1 MASTTKKTTKLTAF
15 QQELITVLKK
25 INEFKEAC
33 EANIVAILYKEPEAF
48 YELNLKLED
57 FSNNIWR
64 VYYSIASDLIALEGK
79 KVLDEITVGLY
90 LEKHLKLQKQYDEY
104 NGYETIVKAGSYVK
118 VENLDGYVKDLQ
130 KWNTIIQLA
139 KWGIPVKDRLSDY
152 CDMKIDEIYNEFE
165 TFINHTFMNVDTDVK
180 SYNALEGLD
189 ILIDKLDKGMS
200 VGMPLHNCLL
210 LNKEIGGLNPDG
222 NIYGLGANS
231 GIGKSTTV
239 INYVIPSIIK
249 YDEKVVIMINEE
261 DETKVQKELLVWVA
275 NNIFKEELHK
285 YVLRDGKFDK
295 ETMILLKKCAK
306 WLEEKKENRNITVI
320 PLERYSVRTAIKI
333 IKKYS
338 GMGVRYFILDTLKE
352 SFDSKTDEIYK
363 SMMRDS
369 VDLYDVVKPSAKNV
383 CLVMTY
389 QLGKSSLKQRY
400 LTNNEIGQA
409 KSIVDVMS
417 VNLMMRKPF
426 DDEYAGGK
434 NEVIGYKLEGKNGKS
449 KIPFKLDKDKH
460 YMIMFIPKNRFGQ
473 TDAFQIISEY
483 NLSTNV
489 YRDIG
494 ITNIPQDF

>member
-1 MASTTKKTTKLTAF
+1 MASTTKKAVKLTPF
-15 QQELITVLKK
+15 EEELITVLKK

-33 EANIVAILYKEPEAF
+33 EANIVAILYKKPEAF
-48 YELNLKLED
+48 YELDLKLDD
-57 FSNNIWR
+57 FSNNIWK
-64 VYYSIASDLIALEGK
+64 VYYSIANDLITLEDK

-231 GIGKSTTV
+231 GIGKSTTA

-249 YDEKVVIMINEE
+249 YDEKVVMMINEE
-261 DETKVQKELLVWVA
+261 DETKVQRELL
-275 NNIFKEELHK
+275 
-285 YVLRDGKFDK
+285 
-295 ETMILLKKCAK
+295 
-306 WLEEKKENRNITVI
+306 
-320 PLERYSVRTAIKI
+320 
-333 IKKYS
+333 
-338 GMGVRYFILDTLKE
+338 
-352 SFDSKTDEIYK
+352 
-363 SMMRDS
+363 
-369 VDLYDVVKPSAKNV
+369 
-383 CLVMTY
+383 
-389 QLGKSSLKQRY
+389 
-400 LTNNEIGQA
+400 EIGRA
-409 KSIVDVMS
+409 HV
-417 VNLMMRKPF
+417 
-426 DDEYAGGK
+426 
-434 NEVIGYKLEGKNGKS
+434 
-449 KIPFKLDKDKH
+449 
-460 YMIMFIPKNRFGQ
+460 
-473 TDAFQIISEY
+473 
-483 NLSTNV
+483 
-489 YRDIG
+489 
-494 ITNIPQDF
+494 